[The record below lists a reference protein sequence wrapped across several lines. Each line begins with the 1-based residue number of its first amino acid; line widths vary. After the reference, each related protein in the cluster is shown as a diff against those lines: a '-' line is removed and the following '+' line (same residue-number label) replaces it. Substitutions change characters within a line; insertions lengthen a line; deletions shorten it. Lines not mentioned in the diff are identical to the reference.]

1 MTGQPQKQTIAVTG
15 AGGFIG
21 SHIVARLRAD
31 GHRVRS
37 IFGPSDQISHI
48 LKSDCVCDI
57 HDRKTL
63 ASVVFGCDSVVHL
76 AGPPSVAM
84 SFAKPSLSAT
94 IHAGGTAVL
103 LEVAAEANVNRFVY
117 CSSAEVYGQAAA
129 NPVSETDSLSP
140 VSPYGASKAAAE
152 WIVKASAISNQH
164 EAVILRPFT
173 VYGPG
178 LASRSLLGLILEQA
192 ASNDAVEL
200 MNLAPIRDYVYIDDV
215 VDAFVRACGVELK
228 QRVNVCNV
236 GTGQGHS
243 VRQLAETIVRV
254 QGRNIPVLETGQR
267 DRPQELD
274 IHELVANLSAST
286 EVLGWIPQTSLE
298 AGIRKLSLPRKQE
311 AAA

>member
-1 MTGQPQKQTIAVTG
+1 MTGQFPTKTIAVTG

-21 SHIVARLRAD
+21 SHIVARLRSE
-31 GHRVRS
+31 GHEVRS
-37 IFGPSDQISHI
+37 IFGPADQISHI
-48 LKSDCVCDI
+48 LKGDCVCDI

-63 ASVVFGCDSVVHL
+63 TSVVDGCDTIVHL

-84 SFAKPSLSAT
+84 SFSKPSLSAT

-103 LEVAAEANVNRFVY
+103 TEVAAEANVERFVY
-117 CSSAEVYGQAAA
+117 CSSAEVYGQAAN
-129 NPVSETDSLSP
+129 NPVTETDSPNP

-152 WIVKASAISNQH
+152 WIVRASAISNQH

-178 LASRSLLGLILEQA
+178 LASRSLLGLIIDQ
-192 ASNDAVEL
+192 ASNNAAVEL

-215 VDAFVRACGVELK
+215 VDAFVRACGVELT
-228 QRVNVCNV
+228 QRVNICNI
-236 GTGQGHS
+236 GTGQGSS
-243 VRQLAETIVRV
+243 VRQLAETVVRV
-254 QGRNIPVLETGQR
+254 LGRNIPVLETGQR

-286 EVLGWIPQTSLE
+286 EVLGWTPQTSLE
-298 AGIRKLSLPRKQE
+298 AGIRKFSLPRKQE